1 MSGGVLELEGV
12 RAWPRPGAA
21 PEALPAEPG
30 VLPSYHE
37 PSLDGMAARCAE
49 QLSAW
54 GVSDDGEKTAAA
66 PASLWKDQAA
76 HPVVL
81 TLMLLDRYGPEYLEW
96 DPEVLRVTLQRDATQ
111 VSNQVFTKI
120 LAARVALMSPSPW
133 RQWDVFHAVTRGLN
147 GVQPNFVFLEV
158 PEIGHMMHGVD
169 VMHLVDPKRVTS
181 GEVDKFVAAA
191 LKNDGNVFAP
201 APLDFCRK
209 ELENP
214 QLECGKC
221 QALHRDDNDV
231 RCISCGSTVLKKM
244 PYEFADLKKKCE
256 DLWSAR
262 VNLPLERA
270 VDGLPTDAAGNL
282 VYHLLVPWD
291 YARRMRQLLLRQLRA
306 LA

>member
-1 MSGGVLELEGV
+1 MSGGVLELDDV

-21 PEALPAEPG
+21 PEALPAEPA

-37 PSLDGMAARCAE
+37 PTLDGLATRCTE
-49 QLSAW
+49 QLSSW
-54 GVSDDGEKTAAA
+54 GVTDAGEKTAAA
-66 PASLWKDQAA
+66 PASLWKDPSV

-81 TLMLLDRYGPEYLEW
+81 VLMLLDRYGPEYLDW
-96 DPEVLRVTLQRDATQ
+96 DPEVLRVTLQRDSTQ
-111 VSNQVFTKI
+111 VSNHVFTKI
-120 LAARVALMSPSPW
+120 MAGRVALMSPSPW
-133 RQWDVFHAVTRGLN
+133 RQWDVFHATARGLN

-158 PEIGHMMHGVD
+158 PEISHLMHGVD
-169 VMHLVDPKRVTS
+169 VLRLVDPQRQTAV
-181 GEVDKFVAAA
+181 EVDKFVAAA

-201 APLDFCRK
+201 SPLDFCRR
-209 ELENP
+209 ELEDP
-214 QLECGKC
+214 QLECSKC
-221 QALHRDDNDV
+221 HALHRDDNDT
-231 RCISCGSTVLKKM
+231 RCISCGSTALKKV
-244 PYEFADLKKKCE
+244 PYEFEALRKKCE

-262 VNLPLERA
+262 VNMPLERA